1 LTVVVSLVGPAQKI
15 FDGTTSA
22 FLISSNYDLSGA
34 LAGDVVSLNNP
45 VLGSYDSKY
54 VGTGK
59 TVTVGGLTLL
69 GSDSG
74 NYVLISSSAS
84 ADIGI
89 ISATLITNAIGNS
102 YTSGTA
108 GTVSP
113 GSAPAGGSQPVS
125 DATSDT
131 SAVGGDAVQSDR
143 TASQIGKSLGGSAA
157 HSSTVL
163 IDGLLRQF
171 SGSSGNMNP
180 RGVPP
185 YGQVYSSWGNEA
197 FWQ

>member
-1 LTVVVSLVGPAQKI
+1 VQKI

-22 FLISSNYDLSGA
+22 VLIPANYNLSGA
-34 LAGDVVSLNNP
+34 LAGDDVSLSNP
-45 VLGSYDSKY
+45 ATANYDTKY
-54 VGTGK
+54 LGTGK
-59 TVTVGGLTLL
+59 TVSVSGLTLV

-74 NYVLISSSAS
+74 NYVLISSDAG

-102 YTSGTA
+102 YTSGAA
-108 GTVSP
+108 GTASP
-113 GSAPAGGSQPVS
+113 GSAPKGGSQPGS

-131 SAVGGDAVQSDR
+131 GPGGGDSVQSDS
-143 TASQIGKSLGGSAA
+143 TAAQIGKSLGGSAQ
-157 HSSTVL
+157 HSSSVL

-171 SGSSGNMNP
+171 SASSGNMNP

>member
-1 LTVVVSLVGPAQKI
+1 VQKI
-15 FDGTTSA
+15 FDGTISA
-22 FLISSNYDLSGA
+22 VLIPANYDLSGV
-34 LAGDVVSLNNP
+34 LAVDNVSLNNP
-45 VLGSYDSKY
+45 ATGNYDSKY
-54 VGTGK
+54 LGTGK
-59 TVTVGGLTLL
+59 TVTVTGLALL
-69 GSDSG
+69 GSDGG
-74 NYVLISSSAS
+74 NYVLVSSNAG
-84 ADIGI
+84 ANIGI

-113 GSAPAGGSQPVS
+113 GSAPTGGAQPVS

-131 SAVGGDAVQSDR
+131 GAVGGDAAQSDS
-143 TASQIGKSLGGSAA
+143 TAFQIGKSLGGSAQ

-171 SGSSGNMNP
+171 SGSAGNMNP